1 MSVQGPPLTSALSEI
16 ADLFPASGEVLRFTT
31 AGSVDDGK
39 STLIGRL
46 LHDSH
51 GVYEDQLAS
60 VRNSRINRSSGPLDF
75 SLLTDGL
82 RAEREQGIT
91 IDVAYRYFSTPRRK
105 FIIADT
111 PGHEQYTRNMAT
123 GASTAD
129 AAVVLI
135 DATKGVLSQSRRHA
149 YIASLLGIRH
159 VVAAVNKMDIVGYS
173 QEVFDRISREFFEL
187 SEMLGLAD
195 VYPIPVSALEG
206 DNVVSRSANM
216 PWFDGAALLE
226 HLENIKIGD
235 TEVTRPARFPVQYVI
250 RPDSTFRGYAGQVE
264 SGSFRRGQQVFALPS
279 NVKTR
284 IKSILTF
291 DGELEEAMAG
301 RSVTLNLEDEVDVSR
316 GDLLV
321 AADALPSV
329 SRKFDAGMVWLHPDE
344 VDQHKLYLLKHTT
357 RLVRARVTGIHH
369 RIDMDTLARVDATTL
384 RMNDIASV
392 SLETTLPL
400 FFDLYREIKGTGSFI
415 LIDPVSN
422 ATVAAGMIEG
432 TILDVPQSHHG
443 VGGTAAAVTP
453 EERYAR
459 FGHGSGAVW
468 VEGRPELARLIERR
482 LFDDGWQVK
491 MIEDA
496 DSGPSEMTAVARVL
510 QASGIIA
517 ILSVVGHAP
526 DKDQV
531 CDLFTPTTFFDC
543 VNSAG
548 SDVEA
553 AAAVVNRLTIWREAM
568 AIQGNGAE

>member
-1 MSVQGPPLTSALSEI
+1 MSVQGPQVHSALREI

-173 QEVFDRISREFFEL
+173 QRVFDRISHEFYEL
-187 SEMLGLAD
+187 AERLGLAD

-206 DNVVSRSANM
+206 DNVASRSANM
-216 PWFDGAALLE
+216 PWFNGPALLE
-226 HLENIKIGD
+226 HLENIRIGD
-235 TEVTRPARFPVQYVI
+235 TEAARPARFPVQYVI
-250 RPDSTFRGYAGQVE
+250 RPDSTFRGYAGQVA
-264 SGSFRRGQQVFALPS
+264 SGAFHRGQEVFALPS

-284 IKSILTF
+284 IKSIITF
-291 DGELEEAMAG
+291 DGELDEVRPG
-301 RSVTLNLEDEVDVSR
+301 RSVTLNLEDEVDISR

-344 VDQHKLYLLKHTT
+344 LDQHKLYLLKHTT
-357 RLVRARVTGIHH
+357 RIVRARVTRIHH
-369 RIDMDTLARVDATTL
+369 RIDMDSLGRVEATTL

-400 FFDLYREIKGTGSFI
+400 FFDLYREIKSTGSFI

-422 ATVAAGMIEG
+422 ATVAAGMVEG
-432 TILDVPQSHHG
+432 TILDVQPSHRTYS
-443 VGGTAAAVTP
+443 GTSIAPVSV

-459 FGHGSGAVW
+459 FGH
-468 VEGRPELARLIERR
+468 R
-482 LFDDGWQVK
+482 
-491 MIEDA
+491 
-496 DSGPSEMTAVARVL
+496 T
-510 QASGIIA
+510 
-517 ILSVVGHAP
+517 
-526 DKDQV
+526 
-531 CDLFTPTTFFDC
+531 
-543 VNSAG
+543 
-548 SDVEA
+548 A
-553 AAAVVNRLTIWREAM
+553 AA
-568 AIQGNGAE
+568 